1 MLEIVPCSMQTNSGH
16 IRSLLRFI
24 SHKKNIWYEVRD
36 KQKEQGSTAEQTWGL
51 RFLSAPALAR
61 AQKSM
66 SAYVLTSRAHG
77 SPARFPSGFP
87 RSPHS
92 PNHSHAHCPLC
103 CCVFTVCLKNS
114 PLSSS
119 PLYIKSEL
127 SLAVPSKTSATNT
140 HSEYI
145 SPSGSNPQML
155 SKNKIVDVTDMR
167 SFTKLIPGSFRAS
180 QTPATLHDCYS
191 GEGPR
196 ATRFCS
202 LYYMCC
208 QANCLPCTLWFWTGV
223 QLWSSLLQP
232 LSRNTHPAKLKLTTT
247 SHRAAHRSTY
257 APV

>member
-1 MLEIVPCSMQTNSGH
+1 MLEIVPCSMQTNSAH

-114 PLSSS
+114 PLSSP

-167 SFTKLIPGSFRAS
+167 SFTKLIPWLISS
-180 QTPATLHDCYS
+180 QPNPRHSPRLLLWWGPSGDKVLQSLLHVLSSQLPSLHVVILDGCATLELSPAASVQKHTS
-191 GEGPR
+191 
-196 ATRFCS
+196 
-202 LYYMCC
+202 C
-208 QANCLPCTLWFWTGV
+208 QA
-223 QLWSSLLQP
+223 
-232 LSRNTHPAKLKLTTT
+232 
-247 SHRAAHRSTY
+247 
-257 APV
+257 